1 MPSAL
6 LREMLYIRAEDV
18 SDRLYKKIVKE
29 FSHTIEVY
37 VPPSLC
43 EQCYKRYYSEPPCQE
58 GEDCPYKKK
67 TLTMFKK
74 TSLNG
79 HKVIGLWRGDLFLL
93 RKVLGKRFTL
103 VDKRDIVAANY
114 PITFTKE
121 LWRHQKEAIRDWSK
135 GKYGGMIKAPARSG
149 KTVIGTYLTARLGL
163 KTLILCHQDDLLDQ
177 FLDTFKEFTDFKN
190 AAKIAG
196 KPIIQ
201 KARKGNIVDLVE
213 QDVDVI
219 LSTYQTFIT
228 KMGKVRLKKI
238 QNRFGLLMVDECHL
252 TGANC
257 YSKVVTHINS
267 FLRLGLTATPDRKD
281 TRDVLAKYAIG
292 PVTASVAPKEL
303 VGKGHLIYTQQSVG
317 RWSYW
322 ATMVG
327 RLVNKKARNEII
339 VSYALKDIADGHK
352 LIMITD
358 RRVHAQILAEMLI
371 KYKVRPQIL
380 YRGVNRKKILRL
392 ARLGKLPVIIATRKI
407 ARFGLNVPPWSAYYC
422 LTPINNPPNFYQEF
436 SRVRTPHEGKKEPIV
451 VRVFVDNFKAS
462 YACGNTCA
470 RVLKEQGFTV
480 KKESY
485 DEGLL
490 SKVQKRKG
498 KKSKVWSKFD
508 LLD

>member
-18 SDRLYKKIVKE
+18 DAKLYRKIVKN
-29 FSHTIEVY
+29 FTHTIKRY
-37 VPPSLC
+37 VPPSFC
-43 EQCYKRYYSEPPCQE
+43 EGCYRKYDSEPPCQE
-58 GEDCPYKKK
+58 GEECPYKTQ
-67 TLTMFKK
+67 TLIMFKK

-79 HKVIGLWRGDLFLL
+79 RKVIGLWRGDLLLL
-93 RKVLGKRFTL
+93 REVLGKRFRFA
-103 VDKRDIVAANY
+103 DKRDIVTASY
-114 PITFTKE
+114 PISFTKE
-121 LWRHQKEAIRDWSK
+121 LWGHQKEAIRDWAK
-135 GKYGGMIKAPARSG
+135 GKHGGMVKAPARSG
-149 KTVIGTYLTARLGL
+149 KTVIGAYITVRLGL

-177 FLDTFKEFTDFKN
+177 FLETFKEFTDYKK

-196 KPIIQ
+196 QPIIQ
-201 KARKGNIVDLVE
+201 KARKGNIVNLVE
-213 QDVDVI
+213 RDVDII

-228 KMGKVRLKKI
+228 KLGKGRLDQVKNK
-238 QNRFGLLMVDECHL
+238 FGLVIVDEAHL
-252 TGANC
+252 VGANL
-257 YSKVVTHINS
+257 YSKVTTNINS

-281 TRDVLAKYAIG
+281 GRDILAKYALG

-303 VGKGHLIYTQQSVG
+303 VGNGYLIYTQQSVG
-317 RWSYW
+317 QWAYW
-322 ATMVG
+322 PTMVR

-339 VSYALKDIADGHK
+339 VSYALKDLADGHK

-371 KYKVRPQIL
+371 KYKARPQIL

-392 ARLGKLPVIIATRKI
+392 ARQGKLPVIIATRKI

-436 SRVRTPHEGKKEPIV
+436 SRVRTPHEGKKDPI

-490 SKVQKRKG
+490 SKVLKRKG